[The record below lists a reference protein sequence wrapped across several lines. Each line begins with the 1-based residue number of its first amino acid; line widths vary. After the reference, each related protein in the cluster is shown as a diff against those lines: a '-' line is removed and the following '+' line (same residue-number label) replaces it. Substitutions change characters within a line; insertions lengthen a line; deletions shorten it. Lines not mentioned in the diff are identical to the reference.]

1 MSFKT
6 VRLILAVVPLIAV
19 SACGSAREQ
28 ELEKQLAEA
37 RAEALEAAAAHKAAK
52 RDAEAAKAQVRD
64 AGLAEFYGSDESTA
78 EETNEEEVADQAVAD
93 VVTSPEVAID
103 IGAASNAD
111 APDA

>member
-1 MSFKT
+1 VSFKSA
-6 VRLILAVVPLIAV
+6 RLILAIVPLIAR

-28 ELEKQLAEA
+28 ELEKQLAAA
-37 RAEALEAAAAHKAAK
+37 RAEALEAAAAHKAAQ

-78 EETNEEEVADQAVAD
+78 EETNEDEVADQAVAD
-93 VVTSPEVAID
+93 VVTSPEVAAD
-103 IGAASNAD
+103 GGAGAD